1 MRTAKRIEKLPPYL
15 FAEIDRKV
23 DLAKARGAD
32 IISFGVGDPDMPTP
46 DPIVDAMAEAV
57 RDPSTH
63 DYPSYTGMPEFR
75 TSIADWYG
83 RRFNV
88 KLDADEE
95 VQPLVGSKEGIFHLP
110 VAFVDPGD
118 VALIPDPGYP
128 VYETGTILAGGE
140 PHFMPLLPD
149 NGFLPDL
156 DAIPGDVLER
166 ATVMWLNYPSNPT
179 AATAERD
186 FFERAVEFCATHDLL
201 LAHDA
206 AYTEI
211 TFDGYVAPSVL
222 EVDGAMDHAIE
233 FHSLSKTFNMTGW
246 RIGWVAGAPRAIE
259 AMKRLKT
266 NIDSGVFDA
275 VQRAGIVA
283 LERGDELVKSFVDRY
298 QRRRDLLC
306 DGLKSMGVVVEPPRG
321 SIYVWVPVPEEH
333 TSESFTEL
341 LLDRFDI
348 VVAPGNGYGPSGE
361 GFVRFSLTLA
371 DERLEE
377 GVERLRKAGLS

>member
-23 DLAKARGAD
+23 AEAKARGAD

-46 DPIVDAMAEAV
+46 APIIEALIEGA

-63 DYPSYTGMPEFR
+63 RYPSYTGMPEFR
-75 TSIADWYG
+75 QVIADWYA
-83 RRFNV
+83 RRFDV
-88 KLDADEE
+88 KLDADDEI
-95 VQPLVGSKEGIFHLP
+95 QPLVGSKEGIFHLP
-110 VAFVDPGD
+110 VAFVDPGE
-118 VALIPDPGYP
+118 VALVPDPGYP

-140 PHFMPLLPD
+140 PYFMSLTAD
-149 NGFLPDL
+149 NDFLPDFE
-156 DAIPGDVLER
+156 AIPGDVLER
-166 ATVMWLNYPSNPT
+166 ARVMWLNYPSNPT

-186 FFERAVEFCATHDLL
+186 FFANAVEFCAAHDLL

-211 TFDGYVAPSVL
+211 TFDGFVAPSVL
-222 EVDGAMDHAIE
+222 EVDGAMEHAVE

-246 RIGWVAGAPRAIE
+246 RVGWVAGAPVAIE
-259 AMKRLKT
+259 AIKRLKT

-283 LERGDELVKSFVDRY
+283 LNSSDEPLKEIVARY

-306 DGLKSMGVVVEPPRG
+306 DGLKSMGVIVEPPRG
-321 SIYVWVPVPEEH
+321 SIYLWVPVPEGH
-333 TSESFTEL
+333 SSESFTKF
-341 LLDRFDI
+341 LLDEVDI

-377 GVERLRKAGLS
+377 GVERLRKASL

>member
-1 MRTAKRIEKLPPYL
+1 MRTAKRIEALPPYL

-23 DLAKARGAD
+23 ALAKARGAD

-46 DPIVDAMAEAV
+46 QPIVDALIEAV
-57 RDPSTH
+57 QDPETH

-75 TSIADWYG
+75 SAIADWYAE
-83 RRFNV
+83 RFDV
-88 KLDADEE
+88 KLDPDEQ

-110 VAFVDPGD
+110 VAFVDEGD

-140 PHFMPLLPD
+140 PYLLPINPAND
-149 NGFLPDL
+149 FIPDL
-156 DAIPGDVLER
+156 ESIPDEVVAR
-166 ATVMWLNYPSNPT
+166 ATVLWLNYPSNPT
-179 AATAERD
+179 SAVADLD
-186 FFERAVEFCATHDLL
+186 FFQRAAEFCARHDLL

-211 TFDGYVAPSVL
+211 TFDGYVAPSAL
-222 EVDGAMDHAIE
+222 EVDGAADHVVE
-233 FHSLSKTFNMTGW
+233 FHSLSKTYNMTGW

-259 AMKRLKT
+259 ALKRLKT

-283 LERGDELVKSFVDRY
+283 LTLPGEHLEQTVERYRH
-298 QRRRDLLC
+298 RRDLLC
-306 DGLKSMGVVVEPPRG
+306 DGLKSMGVEVDPPKG
-321 SIYVWVPVPEEH
+321 SIYVWVPVPEGH
-333 TSESFTEL
+333 TSESFTTHL
-341 LLDRFDI
+341 LEEIDI

-361 GFVRFSLTLA
+361 GFVRFSLTLDDA
-371 DERLEE
+371 RLEQ
-377 GVERLRKAGLS
+377 GVERLRGAGL